1 MKLLIKL
8 CLTILI
14 FISAINFLY
23 AQVQPAP
30 RGEGSISGVLI
41 LIIIIG
47 LIIFLS
53 SKKLKKKHV
62 DVVEGKKKELTEQ
75 GYKIG
80 GIILTVIG
88 GAIGVWVFTRL
99 TSLAGKL
106 HSWEPPFT
114 EYETTTIIGGGIAV
128 LFIIAGLI
136 YLTKKQQSLQEYK
149 ETRER
154 YDKLSNHAVEKV
166 DHTEKGGSVEK
177 VEEKTEVKTA
187 KEIEEEKEAVAKREA
202 ELDKERREKADKD
215 FLKY

>member
-1 MKLLIKL
+1 MKLLIKP

-23 AQVQPAP
+23 AQAAPAS
-30 RGEGSISGVLI
+30 RGQLGPVSRGIEVLI
-41 LIIIIG
+41 SIIIIG
-47 LIIFLS
+47 LIIFLCS
-53 SKKLKKKHV
+53 
-62 DVVEGKKKELTEQ
+62 Q
-75 GYKIG
+75 NYKIG

-99 TSLAGKL
+99 TSLAGKF

-128 LFIIAGLI
+128 LFIIVGLI
-136 YLTKKQQSLQEYK
+136 YLTKKREQQSDYMEKDTYI
-149 ETRER
+149 E
-154 YDKLSNHAVEKV
+154 NVE
-166 DHTEKGGSVEK
+166 EKAEGEK
-177 VEEKTEVKTA
+177 AEEKTE
-187 KEIEEEKEAVAKREA
+187 KEKAEEIRKKKEAIAKREA